1 MSAAAPGPSLGQVQ
15 TVTGPVDPSAL
26 GVVLPHEHVFFDLRA
41 RFTPT
46 GRNCGAGHEP
56 VSLANIGRIR
66 LAQRTNLDNLLL
78 DDVETAIAEFEI
90 FAAEG
95 GGTIVDLSPASNGR
109 SVEKLRKVSDA
120 TGVLAVVGTGYYVD
134 EFLTGEVNADRV
146 DALAAGMVAELT
158 EGVDGTDARAG
169 IIGEVGCSWPL
180 TDRERASLTASA
192 IAQQETGA
200 AISIHP
206 GRAAAAPAE
215 IVALLESA
223 GADLTRVVIGH
234 LDRTYDSVDQVLALA
249 DRGVYLEFDLFGQES
264 SHIRYGEIEL
274 PSDMRRLRMIA
285 EVVARG
291 HGHQVL
297 VSHDIALKHHLE
309 TYGGHGYAHLLR
321 HVVPRMPEVGLGQE
335 EIDRILRGNPARVLT
350 RTAHPGR

>member
-1 MSAAAPGPSLGQVQ
+1 MSPVVQHSSPGAVE
-15 TVTGPVDPSAL
+15 TVAGPVDPSVL

-41 RFTPT
+41 RFAPP
-46 GRNCGAGHEP
+46 GRHCGAGHEP

-78 DDVETAIAEFEI
+78 DDVETAIAEFEM

-120 TGVLAVVGTGYYVD
+120 SGVHAVVGTGYYVD
-134 EFLTGEVNADRV
+134 EFLTDDVNAERV
-146 DALAAGMVAELT
+146 DALAAEMIAELT
-158 EGVDGTDARAG
+158 EGVDGTDVRAG

-192 IAQQETGA
+192 VAQQETGA
-200 AISIHP
+200 AISVHP

-215 IVALLESA
+215 IVSVLEAA
-223 GADLTRVVIGH
+223 GADPTRVVIGH
-234 LDRTYDSVDQVLALA
+234 LDRTYDSVEQVLALA

-274 PSDMRRLRMIA
+274 PSDMQRLRMIA
-285 EVVARG
+285 EVVAHG
-291 HGHQVL
+291 HGDRVL

-321 HVVPRMPEVGLGQE
+321 HVVPRMPEVGLAE
-335 EIDRILRGNPARVLT
+335 EQIDRILRGNPAQVLT
-350 RTAHPGR
+350 RTLRPGR